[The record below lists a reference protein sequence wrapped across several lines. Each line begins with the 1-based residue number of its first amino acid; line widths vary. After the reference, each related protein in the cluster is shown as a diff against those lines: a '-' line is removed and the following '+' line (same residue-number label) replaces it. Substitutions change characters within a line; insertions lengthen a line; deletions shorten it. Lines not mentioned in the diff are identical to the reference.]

1 MILQAIKISN
11 QFYLNNFNKI
21 FQTCILSVVVVSALS
36 ANTPNFESNSYMLTV
51 IISMLLQVH
60 LTCMLMMVTSDI
72 IKGTEQS
79 TTNYYFKAIF
89 YVAPLFVVGLVVGF
103 GLLLGFAAFII
114 PGIFLL
120 GKLIFAQ
127 YFLLLR
133 GKNIFESLEM
143 SWQMESGKAWNLG
156 VVIVT
161 MVLMWGLIVG
171 TFSSYFVNDNNML
184 EPVAIFLTSIFNFM
198 ILNIYLNTFLIH
210 LFIIEENNESF

>member
-1 MILQAIKISN
+1 MILQAIRISN

-21 FQTCILSVVVVSALS
+21 FQTCIVSVVVVSALS
-36 ANTPNFESNSYMLTV
+36 ANTPNFDSNSYIILTV
-51 IISMLLQVH
+51 ITTLLQVH

-72 IKGTEQS
+72 INGKEQS
-79 TTNYYFKAIF
+79 ITNYYFKSIF
-89 YVAPLFVVGLVVGF
+89 FVAPLFAVGLMVGF

-133 GKNIFESLEM
+133 GKGIFESLEL
-143 SWQMESGKAWNLG
+143 SWELESGKAWNLG

-161 MVLMWGLIVG
+161 MVLMWGLFVG
-171 TFSSYFVNDNNML
+171 TVSSYFINENNTL
-184 EPVAIFLTSIFNFM
+184 EPIAIFLTSVFSFM

-210 LFIIEENNESF
+210 LFIIEENQ

>member
-36 ANTPNFESNSYMLTV
+36 ANTPNFDSNLYIILTA
-51 IISMLLQVH
+51 ITTLLQVH

-72 IKGTEQS
+72 LNGTEQS
-79 TTNYYFKAIF
+79 ITNYYFKAIF
-89 YVAPLFVVGLVVGF
+89 YVAPLFAVGLMVGF

-114 PGIFLL
+114 PGVFLL

-133 GKNIFESLEM
+133 GKGVFESLEM

-171 TFSSYFVNDNNML
+171 TFSSYFVNDNNAL
-184 EPVAIFLTSIFNFM
+184 EPVAIFLTSIFSFM

-210 LFIIEENNESF
+210 LFIIEENNEPF

>member
-21 FQTCILSVVVVSALS
+21 FKTCIVSVVVVSALS
-36 ANTPNFESNSYMLTV
+36 ANAPNFESNSY
-51 IISMLLQVH
+51 IITTLISTLLQVH

-72 IKGTEQS
+72 INGTEQS
-79 TTNYYFKAIF
+79 IINYYFKSIF
-89 YVAPLFVVGLVVGF
+89 YVAPLFAVALMMGF

-114 PGIFLL
+114 PGVFLL

-133 GKNIFESLEM
+133 GKSIFESLEL
-143 SWQMESGKAWNLG
+143 SWEMEPGKAWNLG

-161 MVLMWGLIVG
+161 MVLMWGLLAG
-171 TFSSYFVNDNNML
+171 TVSSYFINDNNTI
-184 EPVAIFLTSIFNFM
+184 EPIAIFLTSVFSFM

-210 LFIIEENNESF
+210 LFIIEENQ

>member
-21 FQTCILSVVVVSALS
+21 FKTCIVSVIVVSALS
-36 ANTPNFESNSYMLTV
+36 AKAPYFESNSY
-51 IISMLLQVH
+51 IITTLISTLLQVH
-60 LTCMLMMVTSDI
+60 LTCMLVMVTSDI
-72 IKGTEQS
+72 INRTEQS
-79 TTNYYFKAIF
+79 IINYYFKSIF
-89 YVAPLFVVGLVVGF
+89 YVAPLFAVALMMGF

-133 GKNIFESLEM
+133 GKSIFESLEL
-143 SWQMESGKAWNLG
+143 SWEMESGKAWNLG

-161 MVLMWGLIVG
+161 MVLMWGLLAG
-171 TFSSYFVNDNNML
+171 TVSSYFINDNNTI
-184 EPVAIFLTSIFNFM
+184 EPIAIFLTSVFSFM

-210 LFIIEENNESF
+210 LFIIEKN